1 LYYQFIRLK
10 TKTISMKKNL
20 ITALAFVAVSLV
32 FTNCKKEETGSGEP
46 EVEFLASLDVET
58 KHAVLEDYTGVRC
71 GFCPDGHLRAQA
83 LIDQYGDNVVVL
95 GVNAGSYAA
104 PSANWANFTT
114 PYGQAFINLAQPSG
128 YPNGSVNRVKYAPA
142 ATSGTSMGRGSWK
155 SAAEAMMT
163 ENSPVNIGAKAT
175 FNSSTREL
183 TVKVDAYY
191 TADGNGAN
199 KLNIAFLQSGMVA
212 NQSGGGQN
220 YVHKHVLRDLIT
232 GQWGDDIPAESTAMG
247 SRYSKTYTYTV
258 PADFNGPVI
267 PPGGGEVFIQDCKL
281 AIYIAEGQENIYT
294 GINVT
299 ID

>member
-1 LYYQFIRLK
+1 MR
-10 TKTISMKKNL
+10 KKL
-20 ITALAFVAVSLV
+20 ITVLAFAAISLV
-32 FTNCKKEETGSGEP
+32 FTNCKKEEAGGEP
-46 EVEFLASLDVET
+46 EAEFLASLDVET

-71 GFCPDGHLRAQA
+71 QFCPDGHAKAQA

-95 GVNAGSYAA
+95 GVNAGSYAS
-104 PSANWANFTT
+104 PSSSWANFTT
-114 PYGQAFINLAQPSG
+114 PYGPAFISLAKPSG

-142 ATSGTSMGRGSWK
+142 GTSGTSMTRSAWK
-155 SAAEAMMT
+155 PAAEAIMMET
-163 ENSPVNIGAKAT
+163 SPVNIGAKAT

-183 TVKVDAYY
+183 TVKVDVYY

-199 KLNIAFLQSGMVA
+199 NLNIALLQSGMVA

-232 GQWGDDIPAESTAMG
+232 GQWGDEIPAASTTVG
-247 SRYSKTYTYTV
+247 TRYSKTFTYTV
-258 PADFNGPVI
+258 PTDFNGPVI

-281 AIYIAEGQENIYT
+281 AIFIAEGQENIYT
-294 GINVT
+294 GINVN

>member
-1 LYYQFIRLK
+1 MR
-10 TKTISMKKNL
+10 KNL
-20 ITALAFVAVSLV
+20 IAALAFATVSLV
-32 FTNCKKEETGSGEP
+32 FTNCKKENEGDGGSTE
-46 EVEFLASLDVET
+46 EFLASMNVET

-71 GFCPDGHLRAQA
+71 GFCPDGHARAQA

-104 PSANWANFTT
+104 PSSGWANFTT
-114 PYGQAFINLAQPSG
+114 PYGPAFISLAKPSG

-142 ATSGTSMGRGSWK
+142 GTSGTSMSRGAWK
-155 SAAEAMMT
+155 SAAEAVMT

-183 TVKVDAYY
+183 TIKVDAYY

-199 KLNIAFLQSGMVA
+199 KLNIALLQSGMVA

-232 GQWGDDIPAESTAMG
+232 GQWGDDIPAENTTAG
-247 SRYSKTYTYTV
+247 SSYSKTFTYTV

-281 AIYIAEGQENIYT
+281 AVYIAEGQENIYT